1 MFGRGY
7 FPLSPL
13 RAPLTYGAPLLWP
26 FRSLIGTGLTLA
38 GIIVIANMVAPQ
50 LVEQTIPHWKNN
62 YGPLIAIAVGIGFLR
77 AIWRLFIP
85 IVALG
90 FWIVAVF
97 AVTRS
102 AMPTS
107 FAMPKAPQVMSQSV
121 QAAPTNLTYTTTK
134 PLYGTKALPDA
145 AFFPAHQTQGL
156 GFLSKIPGVSA
167 IMKLFK

>member
-1 MFGRGY
+1 MFGTGY

-13 RAPLTYGAPLLWP
+13 RAPLAYGAPLMWP
-26 FRSLIGTGLTLA
+26 FRSLIGTGLTIA

-50 LVEQTIPHWKNN
+50 LVEQTIPHWKSN
-62 YGPLIAIAVGIGFLR
+62 YGSLIAIAVGLGFLR

-97 AVTRS
+97 ALTRS

-107 FAMPKAPQVMSQSV
+107 FAMPKAQQVISQSV
-121 QAAPTNLTYTTTK
+121 RSAPANVSFTTTK
-134 PLYGTKALPDA
+134 PLHGTKALPDA
-145 AFFPAHQTQGL
+145 AFFPARQTQGL

-167 IMKLFK
+167 VAKLFK